1 MLSVEVPAASRG
13 WKARLELDFV
23 ERLGRTVLARR
34 LHDGPLVVQRPFFPE
49 ADRSSHVY
57 VLHPPGGVV
66 GGDSLDL
73 LVNVATRAR
82 TLLTTPAA
90 TKIYRSAANTS
101 VLSQRFEVAAGAS
114 LEWLPQET
122 IVYGGGRAKVVTRVE
137 LAAGARYAGWD
148 IVCLGRPASSDAFER
163 GHYEQRTEVYREG
176 RPVFVDRVMATGEG
190 AERVEPW
197 GYGGRSVYATLV
209 FSESSPSLVAA
220 LREAALPPLAEESF
234 AVTRLTGVTICRFLG
249 HSAERAKACLI
260 RAWETARPLLLE
272 KPACRPRI
280 WAT

>member
-13 WKARLELDFV
+13 WNARLELDFA

-34 LHDGPLVVQRPFFPE
+34 LHDGPLMVQRPFFPE
-49 ADRSSHVY
+49 ADGSSHVY

-73 LVNVATRAR
+73 VAKLARGAR

-90 TKIYRSAANTS
+90 TKIYRSASNTS
-101 VLSQRFEVAAGAS
+101 VLSQRFRVAAEAS

-122 IVYGGGRAKVVTRVE
+122 IVYGGGRAKVATRVD
-137 LAAGARYAGWD
+137 LAEGARYAGWD
-148 IVCLGRPASSDAFER
+148 IVCLGRPASADSFAR
-163 GHYEQRTEVYREG
+163 GHYEQRTEVYRDG
-176 RPVFVDRVMATGEG
+176 RPVFVDRVVATGEG
-190 AERVEPW
+190 RERVAPW

-220 LREAALPPLAEESF
+220 LRAAEPSLSEGESF

-249 HSAERAKACLI
+249 HSAERAKTFLI

>member
-13 WKARLELDFV
+13 WKARLELDFA

-34 LHDGPLVVQRPFFPE
+34 LHDGPLVVQRAFYPE
-49 ADRSSHVY
+49 ADGSSHVY

-66 GGDSLDL
+66 GGDSLE
-73 LVNVATRAR
+73 LVVGVAPRAR

-101 VLSQRFEVAAGAS
+101 ELSQRFEVSAQAS

-122 IVYGGGRAKVVTRVE
+122 IVYGGGRARVVTRVD
-137 LAAGARYAGWD
+137 LAAGAHYVGWD
-148 IVCLGRPASSDAFER
+148 IVCLGRPASSDTFAR
-163 GHYEQRTEVYREG
+163 GRYEQRTELYREG
-176 RPVFVDRVMATGEG
+176 RPIFVDRVVATGEG
-190 AERVEPW
+190 RERVEPW

-220 LREAALPPLAEESF
+220 LRAAELAVVEGEAF
-234 AVTRLTGVTICRFLG
+234 AVTRLTGVTVCRFLG